1 MIARADLR
9 GRLGHSGSR
18 LPDRPAMSLFESTG
32 ERFATTL
39 VCVAGLAA
47 PGLVVAIEATAMD

>member
-1 MIARADLR
+1 MVARAQLR
-9 GRLGHSGSR
+9 GSQVTAART

-32 ERFATTL
+32 ERFATL
-39 VCVAGLAA
+39 VCLAGLAA

>member
-32 ERFATTL
+32 ERFATL
-39 VCVAGLAA
+39 VCLAGLAA